1 MVESP
6 FFIVT
11 GGEKTKRFLRRSGG
25 KYLEIDEI
33 PKPKEETHLA
43 SAINSKT
50 DFGEYTFIMRSRSPN
65 SALLQDWQKILLEKK
80 LDDYFK
86 LIVDDKYYI
95 SPGKANSYSLKRDI
109 TMHYRNIKR
118 IRKLFKYDIERLTFE
133 KFIKLFE
140 KDKNGQQ
147 YIMNKQSNFNKLIK
161 PVAKENIEKIKQFLI
176 KIRDTDS
183 EELFYDLFKGE
194 DHVKG
199 VGLFLGSQFLS
210 GAHPEEYTIIQ
221 EKMVDTMKDEFK
233 LINVKVDADTT
244 AGYLYINDVCKS
256 LLEVFKNKIE
266 ENKDRLVFEIDVTDF
281 KLVLVHEFFWEYKKF
296 ECYDQSKLVE
306 AQGEQKER
314 EKVITGNNIQ
324 EINAFMT

>member
-1 MVESP
+1 
-6 FFIVT
+6 
-11 GGEKTKRFLRRSGG
+11 
-25 KYLEIDEI
+25 
-33 PKPKEETHLA
+33 
-43 SAINSKT
+43 
-50 DFGEYTFIMRSRSPN
+50 MRSRSPN

-199 VGLFLGSQFLS
+199 IGLFLGSQFLS

-266 ENKDRLVFEIDVTDF
+266 ENKDRLGFEIDVTDF